1 MFRFRLQRVLRYRAR
16 LEDQQARR
24 VQQAAAT
31 LQKLRGR
38 QALVRA
44 TMKKLALDGA
54 ADRQHTPSIW
64 LWRLQTEYLVKQQ
77 TLLDLLG
84 LEELAAQDELRK
96 QQQLLTKAHQDR
108 EVLER
113 LKEQQRRQWQQE
125 EQRRE
130 RKQMD
135 EIGSQRAW
143 RHGATHLP

>member
-1 MFRFRLQRVLRYRAR
+1 MFRFRLQRVLRYRVR

-31 LQKLRGR
+31 LQKIRGR
-38 QALVRA
+38 QELVRA
-44 TMKKLALDGA
+44 TMKTLAQDGA
-54 ADRQHTPSIW
+54 EVRNQSPSIW
-64 LWRLQTEYLVKQQ
+64 LWRMQTDYLARQQ
-77 TLLDLLG
+77 TLLDALALD
-84 LEELAAQDELRK
+84 EMAAQDELRK
-96 QQQLLTKAHQDR
+96 QQQLLTRAHQDR

-113 LKEQQRRQWQQE
+113 LKAKQHREWQQE

-135 EIGSQRAW
+135 EVGSQRAW